1 MSFAALAASAAEKT
15 SEIPKLEGLFL
26 ILVIFCGALLALP
39 IVLFIVLPIIRK
51 CKASSKK
58 SRKSYFFSGN
68 TAHRFRINSHFYLV
82 SPSPPEPYVRL

>member
-39 IVLFIVLPIIRK
+39 IVLFIVLPIIR
-51 CKASSKK
+51 
-58 SRKSYFFSGN
+58 
-68 TAHRFRINSHFYLV
+68 
-82 SPSPPEPYVRL
+82 